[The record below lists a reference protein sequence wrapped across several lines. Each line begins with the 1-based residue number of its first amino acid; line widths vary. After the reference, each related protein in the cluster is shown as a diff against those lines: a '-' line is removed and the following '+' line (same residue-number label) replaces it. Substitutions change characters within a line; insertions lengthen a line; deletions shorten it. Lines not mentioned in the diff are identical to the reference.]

1 MKNYLLFLVALA
13 LISLSPALIAQ
24 KTYKAVCDKS
34 DGTVKIV
41 DGEDRTPNLV
51 PLKGGFPFYQVAQNW
66 VKENFPGGKCD
77 PSAAQKQ
84 NQAAADAL
92 SQPPAAQQQITP
104 AQTVPSTNPG
114 PSVGAPAGQTPLK
127 APAFKYRN
135 TSMFFS
141 MLISD
146 LGTVYNLDPVVVP
159 GLSFGIEHF
168 IGTKFYG
175 GTGLHFNTLLG
186 LTDINDDV
194 SSFYFFRVP
203 LFAGFR
209 QVVGKRYWGVDF
221 GVAANTMLKP
231 LTEES
236 HLSGEIASDF
246 SMNTHLRVR
255 FGKERSA
262 FEFGFDFWLNDILAS
277 WEGYRMKV
285 YSIGYRYSF

>member
-1 MKNYLLFLVALA
+1 MKNYLSFLVALA

-24 KTYKAVCDKS
+24 KTYKAVCDRS

-41 DGEDRTPNLV
+41 DGEDRSPNLV

-66 VKENFPGGKCD
+66 VKENFPSGKCD

-104 AQTVPSTNPG
+104 AQTIPATTPG
-114 PSVGAPAGQTPLK
+114 SSFGVPAGQTPVK
-127 APAFKYRN
+127 APAFRYRN
-135 TSMFFS
+135 TSVFFS

-221 GVAANTMLKP
+221 GVAGNTMLKP
-231 LTEES
+231 LTDES

-246 SMNTHLRVR
+246 SINTHLRVR
-255 FGKERSA
+255 FGNERSA
-262 FEFGFDFWLNDILAS
+262 FEFGFDFWLNEILAS
-277 WEGYRMKV
+277 WEGYRLKV